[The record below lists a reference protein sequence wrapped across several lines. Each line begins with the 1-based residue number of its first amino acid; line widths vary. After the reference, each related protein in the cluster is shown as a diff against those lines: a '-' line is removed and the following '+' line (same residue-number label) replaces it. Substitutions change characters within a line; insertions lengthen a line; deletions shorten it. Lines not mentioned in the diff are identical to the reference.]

1 MREAE
6 PSGVGATDPAG
17 GSASS
22 RWPPGP
28 ALPACPAPFAETPL
42 RGEGQAATREE
53 EKEDQ

>member
-17 GSASS
+17 GSVSS